1 MFCPSC
7 GKPVT
12 EGAAYCPY
20 CGALVTTS
28 TFRTSQ
34 TASSNQYAPP
44 TPPKTV
50 KQSHFVIAVV
60 VLTILLLLVAGSLA
74 LQVVQ
79 MQQQLT
85 HPHLEMWNS
94 CGVPCSMT
102 AGKWR
107 EGGVPD
113 TFDYYVSFNATVPV
127 SVYFLTLKQYTQFAS
142 CGNISCVT
150 GTYQSIPP
158 TMLATNYEFTLAE
171 GCASYVAIYQS
182 TQNGI
187 ISPDV
192 SVTYNPASQPTG
204 VCA

>member
-7 GKPVT
+7 GKVVAA
-12 EGAAYCPY
+12 GFAYCPE
-20 CGALVTTS
+20 CGAVLAGS
-28 TFRTSQ
+28 TLP
-34 TASSNQYAPP
+34 TAQAASPRPYSSP
-44 TPPKTV
+44 PPKTV
-50 KQSHFVIAVV
+50 RQSHFVIAVA

-79 MQQQLT
+79 MQQQLA
-85 HPHLEMWNS
+85 HPTLEMWNS
-94 CGVPCSMT
+94 CGGPCSMT
-102 AGKWR
+102 AGRWR

-127 SVYFLTLKQYTQFAS
+127 AVYFLTLRQYTQFAS
-142 CGNISCVT
+142 CGSVSCVT
-150 GTYQSIPP
+150 PPIQSIPAS
-158 TMLATNYEFTLAE
+158 MSVSNYKFTLAE

-182 TQNGI
+182 TQNGV

-192 SVTYNPASQPTG
+192 SVTYNPASQATG